1 MPYVRDGAVKVSSH
15 HVRSPLLDVAR
26 SCQTCHRTDEE
37 SLRQRVATIQ
47 ERTNKLM
54 DRSLTALTELIAD
67 LKQARAAG
75 LTDSQLAPVLK
86 YQREAGW
93 RIDFINAENSMGFHA
108 PQESARILG
117 EACDLARRGQV
128 ELLRLQQAPSPAPPA
143 APPATTP

>member
-1 MPYVRDGAVKVSSH
+1 
-15 HVRSPLLDVAR
+15 VAR

-47 ERTNKLM
+47 DRTNSLM
-54 DRSLTALTELIAD
+54 SRSLNALTDLIAD
-67 LKQARAAG
+67 LTQARADG
-75 LTDSQLAPVLK
+75 YSDVQLAPVWK

-117 EACDLARRGQV
+117 EACDLARHGQV
-128 ELLRLQQAPSPAPPA
+128 DLLKLRQSPPVPTLAPAPVH
-143 APPATTP
+143 

>member
-47 ERTNKLM
+47 ERTSNLM
-54 DRSLTALTELIAD
+54 NRSLNALTELIAD
-67 LKQARAAG
+67 IKQARANG
-75 LTDSQLAPVLK
+75 YTDAQLALVWK

-93 RIDFINAENSMGFHA
+93 RIDFVNAENSMGFHA

-117 EACDLARRGQV
+117 EACDLARHGQV
-128 ELLRLQQAPSPAPPA
+128 ELLRIGQPVAPVTPAKSP
-143 APPATTP
+143 